1 MLSKGSFEDFL
12 YILIGIIWV
21 AFSIYKGSK
30 RKKTAPKQT
39 VKKDKGFFETLLDE
53 VTKKDQQQGDI
64 PYVSDVPVSETNP
77 FPTEN
82 VTQEKIF
89 SYDDIY
95 EEEGFEEP
103 EIILATDEQPIKTSR
118 EMQPQTAGKKKLRFD
133 LKKAIIYS
141 EILQPKYF

>member
-30 RKKTAPKQT
+30 RKKQTQKQS
-39 VKKDKGFFETLLDE
+39 VKKDKGFFETLLEE
-53 VTKKDQQQGDI
+53 VTKQDQQQVDI
-64 PYVSDVPVSETNP
+64 PYTQEIPLSETP
-77 FPTEN
+77 LPPE
-82 VTQEKIF
+82 ERIF
-89 SYDDIY
+89 SYDDAY
-95 EEEGFEEP
+95 EEENYKEP
-103 EIILATDEQPIKTSR
+103 EVILATDETQQKTDLKTQS
-118 EMQPQTAGKKKLRFD
+118 QTAERKKLRFD